1 MMAEQAFEN
10 MALRAVLLR
19 MFCRDIKRKLTK
31 HKECVITYGKMQVEV
46 VQEGEWYEARFDGV
60 VKARMR
66 FTDENSAITTTAL
79 LLTVYS
85 FAVLEGKQS
94 VDDYLREREEKS
106 KYVV

>member
-1 MMAEQAFEN
+1 MTEQTFKN
-10 MALRAVLLR
+10 MKQGTVVLQ
-19 MFCRDIKRKLTK
+19 MFYRDIKRKLTK
-31 HKECVITYGKMQVEV
+31 HKECVIVYGNMQVEI
-46 VQEGEWYEARFDGV
+46 VQDGKWYEARFDGV

-94 VDDYLREREEKS
+94 AEAYLQEREEKN

>member
-10 MALRAVLLR
+10 MTLRAVVLQR
-19 MFCRDIKRKLTK
+19 FCRDIKRKLTK
-31 HKECVITYGKMQVEV
+31 HKECVITYGNMHVEV
-46 VQEGEWYEARFDGV
+46 VQDGEWYETRFDGV

-66 FTDENSAITTTAL
+66 FADENSAITTTAL

-85 FAVLEGKQS
+85 FAVLEGKRS
-94 VDDYLREREEKS
+94 IEDYLQERAEKT

>member
-1 MMAEQAFEN
+1 MMAAFEN
-10 MALRAVLLR
+10 TKLRAVLLQ

-31 HKECVITYGKMQVEV
+31 HKECVITYGNMQVEI
-46 VQEGEWYEARFDGV
+46 VQDGEWYEARFDGV

-94 VDDYLREREEKS
+94 AEAYLQEREEKS